1 MIDIG
6 KKEPLLFDF
15 YGRASVLIT
24 EPHIEY
30 EMTNFHLIIGT
41 ALKQSQGFVFKL
53 RMGIL
58 TKKLLDMTKTL
69 KLTL

>member
-6 KKEPLLFDF
+6 KKEPLLCDF
-15 YGRASVLIT
+15 YGNLLIT

>member
-1 MIDIG
+1 MIFMV
-6 KKEPLLFDF
+6 EQNL
-15 YGRASVLIT
+15 LIT